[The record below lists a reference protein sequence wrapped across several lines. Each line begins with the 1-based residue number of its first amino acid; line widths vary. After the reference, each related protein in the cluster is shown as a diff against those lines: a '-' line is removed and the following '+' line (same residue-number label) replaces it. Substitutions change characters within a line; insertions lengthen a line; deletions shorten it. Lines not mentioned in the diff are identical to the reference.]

1 MLNICLA
8 SLSPSFSFGFFK
20 FATAK
25 KHKEHNEEREGEGRT
40 VWQIKEKLCQRKLFN
55 IYFFAWAATVSHKEA
70 GRQPQ
75 AGSGAKVSDGSSMC
89 LFKYVANVDTGAD
102 CTGRPQ
108 VGRQLYFCI
117 LFT

>member
-8 SLSPSFSFGFFK
+8 SQRAPLPLSLPPPLSYGFFK

-25 KHKEHNEEREGEGRT
+25 KHKEQNEEEAGMWGS

-70 GRQPQ
+70 GSR
-75 AGSGAKVSDGSSMC
+75 
-89 LFKYVANVDTGAD
+89 
-102 CTGRPQ
+102 
-108 VGRQLYFCI
+108 GRQRRQSQRWQLDVFI
-117 LFT
+117 